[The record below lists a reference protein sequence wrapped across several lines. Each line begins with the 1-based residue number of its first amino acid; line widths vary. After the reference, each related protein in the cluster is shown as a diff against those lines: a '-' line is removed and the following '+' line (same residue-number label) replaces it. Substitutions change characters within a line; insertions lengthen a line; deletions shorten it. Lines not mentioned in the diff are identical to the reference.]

1 MTQINTLYNSIILF
15 LLLQLLGLFVA
26 VRSDHYLDKKRR
38 MILFIITGLAFG
50 LIIQNYGESLI
61 AQGEPHKYLRTAFAV
76 IGYTI
81 RPLIIVLF
89 CHIVEPK
96 RNYKL
101 CWVLVTASAVLHTT
115 SFYCRLCFVITGD
128 NHYIGGP
135 LKNLCFAV
143 SLFLL
148 LYLLYLTIRKFRQNG
163 LQSLLIP
170 LIIVAAIVASTIM
183 DANTHYED
191 QPVDYLTIAL
201 VPCTVFYYI
210 WLHLQFVREHEKDL
224 KAEQRIQ
231 LLMSQIKPHFLY
243 NSLAAI
249 EELCDSDPNA
259 AKESIEK
266 FAQYLRGNMDSTLQ
280 ENMVAFDQEL
290 THTKLYLDLE
300 HIRFGDALE
309 VKYDIACTN
318 FDIPPLTL
326 EPLAENAVRHGV
338 RKNPGGR
345 GQVCI
350 SAKEYPDHFEV
361 SVRDNGRGFDRD
373 KVITDG
379 RSHIGISNVEDR
391 LQKICGGTLLIES
404 QPGEGTTAA
413 IIIPKV

>member
-101 CWVLVTASAVLHTT
+101 CWVLVTVNAVLHTT

-170 LIIVAAIVASTIM
+170 LIIVAAIVVSTIM
-183 DANTHYED
+183 DANTHY
-191 QPVDYLTIAL
+191 
-201 VPCTVFYYI
+201 
-210 WLHLQFVREHEKDL
+210 
-224 KAEQRIQ
+224 
-231 LLMSQIKPHFLY
+231 
-243 NSLAAI
+243 
-249 EELCDSDPNA
+249 
-259 AKESIEK
+259 
-266 FAQYLRGNMDSTLQ
+266 
-280 ENMVAFDQEL
+280 
-290 THTKLYLDLE
+290 
-300 HIRFGDALE
+300 
-309 VKYDIACTN
+309 
-318 FDIPPLTL
+318 
-326 EPLAENAVRHGV
+326 
-338 RKNPGGR
+338 
-345 GQVCI
+345 
-350 SAKEYPDHFEV
+350 
-361 SVRDNGRGFDRD
+361 
-373 KVITDG
+373 
-379 RSHIGISNVEDR
+379 
-391 LQKICGGTLLIES
+391 
-404 QPGEGTTAA
+404 
-413 IIIPKV
+413 

>member
-1 MTQINTLYNSIILF
+1 M
-15 LLLQLLGLFVA
+15 
-26 VRSDHYLDKKRR
+26 
-38 MILFIITGLAFG
+38 
-50 LIIQNYGESLI
+50 
-61 AQGEPHKYLRTAFAV
+61 
-76 IGYTI
+76 
-81 RPLIIVLF
+81 
-89 CHIVEPK
+89 
-96 RNYKL
+96 
-101 CWVLVTASAVLHTT
+101 
-115 SFYCRLCFVITGD
+115 
-128 NHYIGGP
+128 
-135 LKNLCFAV
+135 
-143 SLFLL
+143 
-148 LYLLYLTIRKFRQNG
+148 
-163 LQSLLIP
+163 
-170 LIIVAAIVASTIM
+170 
-183 DANTHYED
+183 
-191 QPVDYLTIAL
+191 
-201 VPCTVFYYI
+201 
-210 WLHLQFVREHEKDL
+210 QFVREHEKDL